1 MKNSVAKDFVVYDYL
16 SIDVNPEQEQL
27 YVDCYQN
34 FGWEFVSSSGNNLN
48 QDYYVNNPNINQ
60 ISLVKIKFKRDR
72 KIKNKAE
79 LLILQK
85 KMESTLKKNEKLTK
99 EPEMISTMYSMII
112 GVIGLL
118 FFVFGVLSYIASNP
132 LYILAVLNGIIGII
146 GFAAA
151 FLINGKVKKQKQE
164 ENEVLIEK
172 EYDLI
177 SEYCE
182 KANKLIG

>member
-34 FGWEFVSSSGNNLN
+34 FGWEFVSSNGNNPN
-48 QDYYVNNPNINQ
+48 QDYYVNNPDINQ
-60 ISLVKIKFKRDR
+60 INLVKIKFKRDR

-85 KMESTLKKNEKLTK
+85 KMESTLKKIDKLTK

-118 FFVFGVLSYIASNP
+118 FFVFGILSYIASNP
-132 LYILAVLNGIIGII
+132 LYILAVLNGIIGIA
-146 GFAAA
+146 GFTVA
-151 FLINGKVKKQKQE
+151 FLINGKIRKQKQE
-164 ENEVLIEK
+164 QNETLIEGQ
-172 EYDLI
+172 YDLI
-177 SEYCE
+177 YEYCE

>member
-16 SIDVNPEQEQL
+16 TIEVNPEQEQL

-34 FGWEFVSSSGNNLN
+34 FGWEFVSSSGNNPN

-60 ISLVKIKFKRDR
+60 INLVHIKFKRDR

-85 KMESTLKKNEKLTK
+85 KMESTLKKIDKLTK

-112 GVIGLL
+112 GIVGLA
-118 FFVFGVLSYIASNP
+118 FFCFGVLSYIASNP
-132 LYILAVLNGIIGII
+132 IYILAVLNGIIGMAGFI
-146 GFAAA
+146 GA

-164 ENEVLIEK
+164 QNEELIEK

-182 KANKLIG
+182 KASKLLG